1 MQENPRKESSAMAI
15 PDHVIERIARCLLPR
30 MLAYFESEEGQREL
44 ASENRRIAVKVP
56 DVAPCNA

>member
-1 MQENPRKESSAMAI
+1 MLKNPQQENSAMAI

-44 ASENRRIAVKVP
+44 ASENSTTTVTVMDAS
-56 DVAPCNA
+56 PCIP

>member
-1 MQENPRKESSAMAI
+1 MLKNPQLESRAMDI

-44 ASENRRIAVKVP
+44 ASTNSSTVVNVLDA
-56 DVAPCNA
+56 APCNA